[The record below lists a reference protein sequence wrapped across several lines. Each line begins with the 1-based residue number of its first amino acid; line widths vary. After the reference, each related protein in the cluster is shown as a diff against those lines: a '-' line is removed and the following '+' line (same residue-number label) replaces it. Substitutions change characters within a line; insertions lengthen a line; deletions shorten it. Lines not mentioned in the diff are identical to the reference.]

1 MSSGRRAHAQ
11 SPRLGSILL
20 ALGFAGVAFGACFD
34 SDEKFIPLS
43 PTTSTTGPLPVTS
56 SSSTTAM
63 GSTSTGTPDV
73 TCRDAIDCVV
83 GCAGELMAS
92 ELPEPDLTCFLE
104 CEEDLTVAEALHLFR
119 LTECVTNRCIDIG
132 VCDILVPTETTSSSS
147 SSSSSTGG
155 ESTSTGESSSSSTGT
170 SSTTDGGGPSNPC
183 LDCILAN
190 MLDEQPGGECQGL
203 ADMCV

>member
-1 MSSGRRAHAQ
+1 MSSGRGAHAQ

-34 SDEKFIPLS
+34 SDEKFVPLS
-43 PTTSTTGPLPVTS
+43 PTTSTTGPLPGTS

-83 GCAGELMAS
+83 VCASELMAS
-92 ELPEPDLTCFLE
+92 ELNEPDLTCFLE
-104 CEEDLTVAEALHLFR
+104 CEENLSVAEALHLFR
-119 LTECVTNRCIDIG
+119 LTECVTNRCIDLG

-147 SSSSSTGG
+147 SSSTGG
-155 ESTSTGESSSSSTGT
+155 ESTSTGGSSSSSTGT
-170 SSTTDGGGPSNPC
+170 SSTTGDDGPSNPC

-190 MLDEQPGGECQGL
+190 MLDENPGGECQGL
-203 ADMCV
+203 AVMCV